1 MQSNKSSNKSSK
13 SSAKQQKQQ
22 QKQQKQQ
29 KEREDKLLK
38 GGIYCKMSGYDISE
52 VDFLET
58 LDEQNMNFNVSFDS
72 PPRVL
77 SKFQHLFDCRI
88 HLLVHNTTCFSP
100 GESKYVETNIVIHP
114 YHRRILQTIK
124 NEDLNL
130 MFKEE
135 ILLNQTEAYRLSVQL
150 TNINDQNIIL
160 PKSLCCGYLL
170 IK

>member
-1 MQSNKSSNKSSK
+1 
-13 SSAKQQKQQ
+13 
-22 QKQQKQQ
+22 
-29 KEREDKLLK
+29 
-38 GGIYCKMSGYDISE
+38 MSGYDISE

-100 GESKYVETNIVIHP
+100 GESKYVETNILIHP

-170 IK
+170 IKSYC